1 MKWKE
6 ITVTTCEQGIEP
18 VIARLDMLGISQI
31 NVVQGYDEIDSILRV
46 QEKYWDYADESVLN
60 KQPAVQ
66 TFISLESD
74 ADEIEKAIIDSM
86 HELKN
91 MEADIGVQLGSLE
104 VKSRIVDEEDWANN
118 WKAFFKPI
126 NVGEK
131 LLVCPSWEDI
141 PEDNTR
147 AVLKID
153 PGMAFGT
160 GTHQTTGMCLELLE
174 ANIKQGD
181 TVADLGCGS
190 GILSIAATLLGASK
204 TFAIDIDPVAAKVAA
219 ENAQLNEIN
228 MENYNIK
235 IGDILEDVDF
245 RNDIAASPCDIV
257 MANIVANVIIAL
269 SPAISP
275 ILKDDGIFIASGI
288 IDERLDE
295 VVASLE
301 SVGLKIVEVKQRDD
315 WRAIFAVKDR
325 K

>member
-31 NVVQGYDEIDSILRV
+31 NVVQGHDEIDSILRV

-66 TFISLESD
+66 AFISLESD

-131 LLVCPSWEDI
+131 LLVCPSWENI
-141 PEDNTR
+141 PEDNVR

-219 ENAQLNEIN
+219 ENAQLNGIN

-245 RNDIAASPCDIV
+245 RNDIATSPCDIV

-301 SVGLKIVEVKQRDD
+301 SVGLKIIEIKQRDD
-315 WRAIFAVKDR
+315 WRAILAVKDR
-325 K
+325 I